1 MPNRHRS
8 RLSRIDPRSG
18 DRHSIP
24 IGLGEHRVAS
34 GAGQIWVTNYNDGT
48 VSQNNRSLSNA
59 VTNALNVRG
68 PLDLAVADNT
78 VWVASKL
85 DDAVVRLDAR
95 TGKTIGEPIAVGRN
109 PFAIVAHGDHVWVT
123 NLASASVSR
132 IDAG

>member
-1 MPNRHRS
+1 M
-8 RLSRIDPRSG
+8 
-18 DRHSIP
+18 
-24 IGLGEHRVAS
+24 AF
-34 GAGQIWVTNYNDGT
+34 GADQVWVTNYDDGT

-68 PLDLAVADNT
+68 PLDIAVSGNT

-123 NLASASVSR
+123 NLASATVSR
-132 IDAG
+132 IDTR